1 MNYCTV
7 TDMVDFFGNVEM
19 VRLTD
24 INPPHQ
30 QLVVDSVAEK
40 SIKDAQAEINMYLEG
55 RNLLPLKS
63 IPDVLRR
70 ITADVARYYLYSN
83 PKDDHPV
90 TKRYQQRVKQLE
102 GVASGRLSLGLD
114 AKGAVQA
121 PEDVVMFSPGRNM
134 FRNDTKGGGI
144 W

>member
-1 MNYCTV
+1 MNYCAV
-7 TDMVDFFGNVEM
+7 ADMVDFFGTVEM

-24 INPPHQ
+24 INPPPQ
-30 QLVVDSVAEK
+30 RVVIDAVAEK
-40 SIKDAQAEINMYLEG
+40 AIEDAQAEINMYLEG

-70 ITADVARYYLYSN
+70 ITADIARYYLYNN
-83 PKDDHPV
+83 PKDDHPA
-90 TKRYQQRVKQLE
+90 TTRYRQRVKQLE

-114 AKGAVQA
+114 AQGAVQA
-121 PEDVVMFSPGRNM
+121 PEDVVMFNPGRNM